1 MKFTALYK
9 VEIYDEIAGDGTL
22 EECGLVYAENMRDAV
37 AQLEQYYGEDNLI
50 TIHYLEMFDMSVL
63 TFGEEHLPTIK
74 NIING
79 VFE

>member
-9 VEIYDEIAGDGTL
+9 VEVFNEVAGAGTL
-22 EECGLVYAENMRDAV
+22 VECGLVYAENMRDAV

-50 TIHYLEMFDMSVL
+50 TIHYLEMFDMSVF
-63 TFGEEHLPTIK
+63 TFGEEHLPAIK
-74 NIING
+74 NIINE

>member
-9 VEIYDEIAGDGTL
+9 VEVFDEIAGDGTL
-22 EECGLVYAENMRDAV
+22 MECGLVYAENMRDAV

-50 TIHYLEMFDMSVL
+50 TIHYLEMFDMSVF
-63 TFGEEHLPTIK
+63 TFCEEHLPTIK
-74 NIING
+74 DIING

>member
-9 VEIYDEIAGDGTL
+9 VEIYDEVAGTGTL
-22 EECGLVYAENMRDAV
+22 VECGLVYAENMRDAV

-50 TIHYLEMFDMSVL
+50 TIHYLEMFDMSVF
-63 TFGEEHLPTIK
+63 TFGEKHLPAIK
-74 NIING
+74 NIINE